1 MVVPEVRF
9 SLSLSLAS
17 PNESLLFPLF
27 CLSSNRTSDAIL
39 AGQANLIEMQNQS
52 SIVPRVI
59 GQRLCN
65 FRQPRLTISDFGS
78 EHAPPIFALSIVFT
92 SKRLRDRW

>member
-1 MVVPEVRF
+1 MVVPEVHF
-9 SLSLSLAS
+9 SLSLSLPPLAKRI
-17 PNESLLFPLF
+17 PPLF

-78 EHAPPIFALSIVFT
+78 ETRAAHFRFVHCVYI
-92 SKRLRDRW
+92 D